1 MAIAT
6 GKEQRL
12 DRRTRGAR
20 AERRDARQA
29 LLDAA
34 AEVFVERGYPD
45 ATVDEIAAAA
55 GYSKG
60 AVYWHFEGKDDL
72 FLSLLEERVDRP
84 MKEAMDLLASA
95 PPDRDMAPE
104 ATRFFGDLFGGAREV
119 LILDHEYWSLAV
131 RDPKL
136 RARYAKRQ
144 RAMRDTFAR
153 ALEARAEHL
162 GTPQAAGNAEEI
174 ATLLLSIARGLGRE
188 KLISPGDVPDH
199 MLGEAYATIYAGLLA
214 RMSAG

>member
-1 MAIAT
+1 MATAT
-6 GKEQRL
+6 GKRL

-34 AEVFVERGYPD
+34 AEVFVARGYGD

-60 AVYWHFEGKDDL
+60 AVYWHFDGKDDL
-72 FLSLLEERVDRP
+72 FFTLLEERVDRP
-84 MKEAMDLLASA
+84 MRESMELLASA

-104 ATRFFGDLFGGAREV
+104 ATRMFGELFGGAREV

-131 RDPKL
+131 RDSRL

-144 RAMRDTFAR
+144 REMRDTFAR
-153 ALEARAEHL
+153 ALTARAEHL
-162 GTPQAAGNAEEI
+162 GTPEVAGNAEEV

-214 RMSAG
+214 RLAAGS